1 MPANVEGSPLAAF
14 DQTGLVYGVS
24 AAMTGGEGYVSSH
37 DIDMSDVLS
46 HNIKCI

>member
-24 AAMTGGEGYVSSH
+24 AAMTGGEGYVSLH
-37 DIDMSDVLS
+37 DMLYDLS

>member
-14 DQTGLVYGVS
+14 DQTGLVYGIS
-24 AAMTGGEGYVSSH
+24 AAMAGGEGYVSMQ
-37 DIDMSDVLS
+37 DMSHVLS

>member
-37 DIDMSDVLS
+37 DMSDVLS
-46 HNIKCI
+46 HNIKCIQ